1 MKTADTFRPTWT
13 GSANIPPVIPNDCF
27 AVTTYCVERCFGG
40 NEEGGWWYNW
50 YTPVRV
56 VLCPNEDD
64 AEKQMEEQ
72 RAADEAATEQA
83 KQDEAAYNAAC
94 LRQAE
99 RIGADPDS
107 IGSLDGA
114 ERFVTYVEGRTEYLG
129 LVKADRPHYE

>member
-1 MKTADTFRPTWT
+1 MKTADTFRPTWK
-13 GSANIPPVIPNDCF
+13 GSANIPSAIPDECF
-27 AVTTYCVERCFGG
+27 AVTTYRVEWCYGG
-40 NEEGGWWYNW
+40 PEEGGWWYDW

-56 VLCPNEDD
+56 MLCPDVAD

-99 RIGADPDS
+99 RIGTHPDS

-114 ERFVTYVEGRTEYLG
+114 ERFVTVVEEPTEYLG
-129 LVKADRPHYE
+129 LVEADRPHYE